1 MEGVRAAVAPQ
12 AVGLEVRVDDTRAA
26 LRRWA
31 HAPASTVLP
40 WVAGS
45 FLIGAL
51 LLAGALLVANLSVP
65 GVDPYTP
72 VFADPTAGIADALR
86 IFARNTLVLALYS
99 LVCVAMYLAT
109 RPAPLRASRLQ
120 ERAGPL
126 AACVIAGLTVYSVI
140 SQIWTLGHALASA
153 AHTLGLTDAGLL
165 ARLTVHAAPELTAL
179 FLPLAACITLMRG
192 AREDDLVAAGLL
204 CFAVALPVVA
214 ACAFIETFLTR
225 SFV

>member
-1 MEGVRAAVAPQ
+1 MEGVRAVVTPHAVIVDAP
-12 AVGLEVRVDDTRAA
+12 VGDTRAA
-26 LRRWA
+26 VRRWA
-31 HAPASTVLP
+31 TAPVSTLLP

-126 AACVIAGLTVYSVI
+126 AACVIAGL
-140 SQIWTLGHALASA
+140 
-153 AHTLGLTDAGLL
+153 
-165 ARLTVHAAPELTAL
+165 
-179 FLPLAACITLMRG
+179 
-192 AREDDLVAAGLL
+192 
-204 CFAVALPVVA
+204 
-214 ACAFIETFLTR
+214 
-225 SFV
+225 